1 MNWYWYKQMTEISE
15 GEKTNI
21 PWRRISNNL
30 CNYYPLLKAMGHKP
44 YSLVCKLHSDF
55 LPEDSMDGGVGKKIY
70 STESHKYY
78 LRQMMKVNI
87 HWKVLLLI
95 CTLAIMWRK
104 WHVTSLIFHSKV
116 HNSSLI
122 MRKTKEKS

>member
-1 MNWYWYKQMTEISE
+1 
-15 GEKTNI
+15 
-21 PWRRISNNL
+21 
-30 CNYYPLLKAMGHKP
+30 MGHKP

-87 HWKVLLLI
+87 H
-95 CTLAIMWRK
+95 
-104 WHVTSLIFHSKV
+104 
-116 HNSSLI
+116 
-122 MRKTKEKS
+122 